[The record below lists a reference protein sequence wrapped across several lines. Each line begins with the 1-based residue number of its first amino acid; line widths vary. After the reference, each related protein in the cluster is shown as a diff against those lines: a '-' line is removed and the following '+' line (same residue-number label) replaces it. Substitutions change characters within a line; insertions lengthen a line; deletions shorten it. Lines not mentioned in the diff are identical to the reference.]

1 MWAYCLGVQGEDCR
15 GRHHGRENRHQA
27 GGRKRGRERERQER
41 ERERRESRS
50 RDQETEKFEIRNNK
64 GGERTGG
71 MHLGGKRDKEK
82 RRQGK

>member
-1 MWAYCLGVQGEDCR
+1 MG
-15 GRHHGRENRHQA
+15 GRIDIRREGGRE
-27 GGRKRGRERERQER
+27 GERERDKKEKGK
-41 ERERRESRS
+41 ERESRS

-71 MHLGGKRDKEK
+71 LQLGGKRDKEK